1 MLIDLPLPLLME
13 PKVARSFTR
22 TLIELAEI
30 EYSIYPIDDDKW
42 VGGFGS
48 DFGTSQKKKVDGAAN
63 CKVAYDLKC
72 LNSN

>member
-13 PKVARSFTR
+13 PKVVRSFTR

-48 DFGTSQKKKVDGAAN
+48 DFATSQKKG
-63 CKVAYDLKC
+63 
-72 LNSN
+72 